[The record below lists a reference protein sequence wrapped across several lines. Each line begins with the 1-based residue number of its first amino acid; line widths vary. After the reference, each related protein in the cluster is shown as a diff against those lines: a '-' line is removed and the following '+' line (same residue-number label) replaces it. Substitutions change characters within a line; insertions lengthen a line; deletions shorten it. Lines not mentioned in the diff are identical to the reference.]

1 MAKLGPD
8 EQESD
13 TRPAQWGNPVQNIP
27 AISGILGSRGIR
39 ALVKSCGNSLPG

>member
-13 TRPAQWGNPVQNIP
+13 TRPAQWGNPAMDGRPGSHPDMCVGK
-27 AISGILGSRGIR
+27 SGGDRGKD
-39 ALVKSCGNSLPG
+39 A